1 MLKVGLTGG
10 IGSGKSTVAQMFQ
23 RLGVHLIDAD
33 QLGREAV
40 EPGQPALAEIAETF
54 GADVLHEDGTVNRAA
69 LAGIVFKDSEALAR
83 LNSIVHPRIW
93 EEEERL
99 LAGYETQ
106 DPEGIV
112 ILDAAVLIEAGFAD
126 RMDIIVVVDLDEA
139 DQIHRLTS
147 KGMTAEDA
155 RSRIHSQLSREER
168 LDRADFVIDNRGSLD
183 NTFRQIEEIWNLLIL
198 RGATKKD

>member
-23 RLGVHLIDAD
+23 RLGAHLIDAD
-33 QLGREAV
+33 QLGREVV
-40 EPGQPALAEIAETF
+40 EPGRPALAEIAETF

-69 LAGIVFKDSEALAR
+69 LAGIVFKDPEALVR

-139 DQIHRLTS
+139 DQIRRLTS
-147 KGMTAEDA
+147 KGMAAEDA

-183 NTFRQIEEIWNLLIL
+183 NTFRQIEEIWNSLIL

>member
-23 RLGVHLIDAD
+23 RLGAHLIDAD

-40 EPGQPALAEIAETF
+40 EPGRPALAEIAETF

-69 LAGIVFKDSEALAR
+69 LAGIVFKDPEALAR

-106 DPEGIV
+106 APEGIV

-126 RMDIIVVVDLDEA
+126 RMDFIVVVDLDET
-139 DQIHRLTS
+139 DQIHRLAS
-147 KGMTAEDA
+147 KGIAAEDA

-168 LDRADFVIDNRGSLD
+168 LARADFVIDNRGTLD
-183 NTFRQIEEIWNLLIL
+183 NTSPQVEEIWKLLIL
-198 RGATKKD
+198 RGSTKKD